1 MPENDLLK
9 RLLDAGMTL
18 TAVTQARAE
27 EVIRD
32 LVQAGAVQRD
42 QAQSNIDELIER
54 SRRNR
59 ERWLETA
66 RAELDQRLEQLDLA
80 TRGDLEHMVQRV
92 AETVVAAVR
101 QVMPERGDEQ
111 APPARPSPGPG
122 TAAGT
127 SAASKTAAKKTAA
140 RKTAASKTAAKKTS
154 AKKTSAKKTSAK
166 KTSAKKTS
174 AKTAS
179 AKKSPARTTSAK
191 TTPAKKS
198 PAKKSPAGKTA
209 AKSTAARKT
218 TAAKKRSG

>member
-101 QVMPERGDEQ
+101 QVMPERGDE
-111 APPARPSPGPG
+111 PPARPSPGPG

>member
-166 KTSAKKTS
+166 KTSAK
-174 AKTAS
+174 TAS